1 LDVTKVYYN
10 IGNVTNQLLQIFPNT
25 SIFPVL
31 GNHDEHPKDNFPA
44 VNTTYYSDILSV
56 CHWSEIL
63 GQVEA
68 EQFKIGTSYLER
80 FVTIDLS
87 HYQYCSK
94 LLFGQ
99 AHHL

>member
-1 LDVTKVYYN
+1 M
-10 IGNVTNQLLQIFPNT
+10 TNQLLQIFPNT

-68 EQFKIGTSYLER
+68 EQFKIGTLKSNVYHIWPVLILINKKAIGVLHR
-80 FVTIDLS
+80 NTHVITFKFSV
-87 HYQYCSK
+87 
-94 LLFGQ
+94 
-99 AHHL
+99 